1 MRLVAL
7 DRSLVEQLATLR
19 IPLDRVTPGGLWGTA
34 CQLVGLEAPQLEVL
48 QRWGIALEEITPA
61 LLRQDADTVAATQ
74 AEAAE
79 PPRVEAQPADAAH
92 DEDEPSPATASVVT
106 IDREVPISR
115 ATPRLRVSVS
125 GKYLEGTL
133 ADGKV
138 LLKGRTF
145 DSLEAATTA
154 LGPERARAALWEYF
168 DENDGKWR
176 MLDSDSASL
185 AGISSPTYAS

>member
-7 DRSLVEQLATLR
+7 DTSLVEQLGLLR
-19 IPLDRVTPGGLWGTA
+19 IPIDHVTPAGLWGTA
-34 CQLVGLEAPQLEVL
+34 CQLVGLEAPQLQVL
-48 QRWGIALEEITPA
+48 QRWGIALEDVTPTQLGEGSEGVA
-61 LLRQDADTVAATQ
+61 SAPGASAQAAADDDAPQAGEAT
-74 AEAAE
+74 
-79 PPRVEAQPADAAH
+79 
-92 DEDEPSPATASVVT
+92 PATASVVT
-106 IDREVPISR
+106 IDREVPIPHT
-115 ATPRLRVSVS
+115 APRLRVSVS
-125 GKYLEGTL
+125 GKYLEGTF

-145 DSLEAATTA
+145 DSLDAATMA

-185 AGISSPTYAS
+185 AGISSPSYAS